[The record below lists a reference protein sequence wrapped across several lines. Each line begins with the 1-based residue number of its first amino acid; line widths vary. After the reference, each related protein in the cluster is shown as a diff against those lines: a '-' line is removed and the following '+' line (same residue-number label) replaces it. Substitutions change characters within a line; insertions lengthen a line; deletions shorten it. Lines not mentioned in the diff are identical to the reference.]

1 MTDPDLAAMSDP
13 ADLDTLTVPLST
25 ALTLLARMGDLSM
38 GQPLDHSEQAASCA
52 AWLAREAGADVA
64 TCVQVALLR
73 WVGCTA
79 NADDIAAL
87 MEDDVKG
94 RRAMLMLRPDKMG
107 LRLPLDQA
115 QQAGRVASGIHC
127 EVASLVANMLG
138 LAPAVAQALGNVF
151 ERWDG
156 GGYSRLGGGAAIPLA
171 TRVAV
176 LASDMEILSREYGGE
191 LGIAMLTTH
200 GAGVH
205 DPALLALLERGWR
218 AIRQPHEPGDPRE
231 ALPRPPGMRDPGT
244 PGAGRPEAERL
255 ADAQR
260 PVPLAL
266 VADLCDLKLP
276 WLAGHSRA
284 MARSAAMAAQALG
297 IAPAAVARA
306 ALLQGLGRVAIPQ
319 RVWNAGG
326 ALTAAQWEQVRLYPY
341 RTARGLGALTGLTE
355 EAELASHIGERLDGS
370 GYYRGAGGAATLA
383 SRILPAASCWHALRA
398 ARPWRPAFDADAAA
412 AQLHAEVQAGRLD
425 GSVVAALLG
434 QAAPATP
441 AASPAARAASLLSPR
456 ETEVLAVIAR
466 GMSNKE
472 AARTLGLSP
481 STVRTHMENLFR
493 KLECNSRAA
502 ATLKAAALGLI
513 TPA

>member
-1 MTDPDLAAMSDP
+1 MTDPDLAAMSDTI
-13 ADLDTLTVPLST
+13 DHLTVPLST

-38 GQPLDHSEQAASCA
+38 GQPLDHSEQAAACA

-64 TCVQVALLR
+64 VCVQTALLR

-107 LRLPLDQA
+107 LRLPLDEA
-115 QQAGRVASGIHC
+115 QQAGKLASDVHC

-138 LAPAVAQALGNVF
+138 LPPETAAALGSVF

-176 LASDMEILSREYGGE
+176 LASDMEILSREYGSEG
-191 LGIAMLTTH
+191 GIAMLRTH

-218 AIRQPHEPGDPRE
+218 ATRPLQEPGEPRE
-231 ALPRPPGMRDPGT
+231 LLPRPPGMRDPGV
-244 PGAGRPEAERL
+244 PGAGPPEADGL
-255 ADAQR
+255 PDAQR

-284 MARSAAMAAQALG
+284 MAHSAALAAQALG
-297 IAPAAVARA
+297 ITPAPVARA

-319 RVWNAGG
+319 RVWNSGG

-341 RTARGLGALTGLTE
+341 RTARGLGALSGLAE
-355 EAELASHIGERLDGS
+355 EAELASHVGERLDGS

-383 SRILPAASCWHALRA
+383 ARILPAASCWHALRA
-398 ARPWRPAFDADAAA
+398 TRPWRAAFDATAAA
-412 AQLHAEVQAGRLD
+412 AQLQADVQAGRLD
-425 GSVVAALLG
+425 GQVVAAMLG

-441 AASPAARAASLLSPR
+441 SPARAGNPLSPR
-456 ETEVLAVIAR
+456 ETDVLAVIAR
-466 GMSNKE
+466 GKSNKE
-472 AARTLGLSP
+472 AARVLGLSP

-502 ATLKAAALGLI
+502 ATLKAAQLGLI
-513 TPA
+513 APTD

>member
-1 MTDPDLAAMSDP
+1 MTDTAI
-13 ADLDTLTVPLST
+13 LDAPTVPLST

-52 AWLAREAGADVA
+52 AWLARESGADVA
-64 TCVQVALLR
+64 ECVQTALLR

-79 NADDIAAL
+79 NAGEIATL
-87 MEDDVKG
+87 LEDDVAG
-94 RRAMLMLRPDKMG
+94 RRAMLMLRRDQMG
-107 LRLPLDQA
+107 LRLPLAEA
-115 QQAGRVASGIHC
+115 QQVGKEASGIHC
-127 EVASLVANMLG
+127 EVAALVANMLG
-138 LAPAVAQALGNVF
+138 LAPAVAHALGHVF

-156 GGYSRLGGGAAIPLA
+156 GGYSRLGGGEAIPLA

-176 LASDMEILSREYGGE
+176 LASDMEILSREYGYE
-191 LGIAMLTTH
+191 LGIAMLRTH

-205 DPALLALLERGWR
+205 DPALMALLERGWTTG
-218 AIRQPHEPGDPRE
+218 RQPLEP
-231 ALPRPPGMRDPGT
+231 LLRPPGMRDPGV
-244 PGAGRPEAERL
+244 PAPVL
-255 ADAQR
+255 AQAQCLPDADR

-284 MARSAAMAAQALG
+284 MAASAAAVAQALG
-297 IAPAAVARA
+297 IAPGAVARA
-306 ALLQGLGRVAIPQ
+306 ALLQGIGRVAIPQ
-319 RVWNAGG
+319 RVWDAPGP
-326 ALTAAQWEQVRLYPY
+326 LSSAQWEQVRLYPY
-341 RTARGLGALTGLTE
+341 RTARALGSLAGLEA

-370 GYYRGAGGAATLA
+370 GYYRGAGGGAALA
-383 SRILPAASCWHALRA
+383 ARILPVASCWLALRA
-398 ARPWRPAFDADAAA
+398 ARPWRAALDGDAAA
-412 AQLHAEVQAGRLD
+412 ARLREDVRVGRLD
-425 GSVVAALLG
+425 GQVVAAMLG
-434 QAAPATP
+434 QPGPAAAAPA
-441 AASPAARAASLLSPR
+441 RNGSLLSPR

-472 AARTLGLSP
+472 AAQVLGLSP

-513 TPA
+513 GAG

>member
-1 MTDPDLAAMSDP
+1 MSDP

-52 AWLAREAGADVA
+52 AWLAREAGADVT

-87 MEDDVKG
+87 MEDDIQG

-115 QQAGRVASGIHC
+115 QQAGQVASGIHC
-127 EVASLVANMLG
+127 EVASLVATMLG

-176 LASDMEILSREYGGE
+176 LASDMEILSREYGAE
-191 LGIAMLTTH
+191 LGIAMLRTH

-218 AIRQPHEPGDPRE
+218 ASRQPQEPGEPRD
-231 ALPRPPGMRDPGT
+231 ALPRPPGMGDPGIH
-244 PGAGRPEAERL
+244 GKHDAGLPQAERL
-255 ADAQR
+255 PDAQR

-284 MARSAAMAAQALG
+284 LARSAAIAAQALG
-297 IAPAAVARA
+297 IAPAPVARA

-326 ALTAAQWEQVRLYPY
+326 ALTTAQWEQVRLYPY
-341 RTARGLGALTGLTE
+341 RTARGLGALAGLTE

-383 SRILPAASCWHALRA
+383 ARILPAASCWHALRA
-398 ARPWRPAFDADAAA
+398 ARPWRPAFDAAAAA
-412 AQLHAEVQAGRLD
+412 AQLQAELQAGRLD

-434 QAAPATP
+434 QTAPATP

-472 AARTLGLSP
+472 AARVLGLSP